1 MVMDSAADHAPWS
14 LDEDKALLAFGSSS
28 GGLSAQEAKLRLAKN
43 GPNEIQGEQ
52 NVPAWLIFVRQ
63 FKSPLIL
70 ILVVASVIAYFL
82 GDSIEVAM
90 ILTMVFMSSVLAFTQ
105 EYRSERSLRMLRKK
119 LTRYASVIRNGKP
132 QTIDARGVVVGDVVL
147 LELGSVAC
155 ADLRLI
161 QVEDLEM
168 DESMLTGESVP
179 VPKLID
185 PIGSRKLTPQEQ
197 VNMAFMGTHVV
208 QGTGRG
214 VVVGVGQTT
223 EMGRTASLLTEKM
236 EETDFQKGV
245 RNFSGFILKVTIGL
259 IVLAGIGTGLLRGD
273 WIESILFALALAVGL
288 SPELFP
294 MIVTINLSRGAMKMS
309 QKHVLVKRLIA
320 IEDLGNA
327 DVFCTDKTGT
337 LTVGKIRVRSSID
350 PEGKTDNTALSYA
363 AHCLAL
369 DANDRASNPI
379 DQAIF
384 EGAKHE
390 AMPATLEG
398 AQRFDII
405 SFDFSRRRMSCVMG
419 RAHDDRCLISKGA
432 VKEILDVSSHY
443 AIKQDQVTNVLT
455 PALRKNIL
463 ALSDRYQDQGYRLI
477 AVAKR
482 DIGVKAKY
490 SPEDEHGLELLGFIL
505 MSDAPKQTAK
515 AALVALKKL
524 NVRINI
530 LTGDTE
536 RITRHVA
543 EQLNFQIL
551 GMLNGSQLEKMDDA
565 QLDDAVEKANI
576 FTGITPSQKLRV
588 IHALKRRGHTVGF
601 MGDGVNDAPSLRAA
615 DVGISFDNAIDVAKE
630 AANIIMLRKNLN
642 VLADG
647 IREGRRTFANT
658 QTYINTTISSNFG
671 NMLSLAGA
679 SLFLPFIPMLPAQ
692 ILLLNLLS
700 DLPMIG
706 ISSDRVAE
714 EDLAHPRQWNVSHI
728 SNYMYFFGIISSVAD
743 YATFGLLYFMVHAN
757 MGLFRS
763 GWFVESLITEVIVI
777 FLLRTRRFSLSN
789 LPSRI
794 LMGLCVVSISLAL
807 LLTNTSL
814 GDRFEFLPLGS
825 NLLLYIALIVA
836 GYALLVEM
844 GKRVFYRYIEKV
856 A

>member
-1 MVMDSAADHAPWS
+1 MADLES
-14 LDEDKALLAFGSSS
+14 SSS
-28 GGLSAQEAKLRLAKN
+28 GLSQQEAAQRLEQK
-43 GPNEIQGEQ
+43 GPNEIQGEK
-52 NVPAWLIFVRQ
+52 NVPAWLILARQ
-63 FKSPLIL
+63 FRSPLIL
-70 ILVVASVIAYFL
+70 ILVAASGIAYFL
-82 GDSIEVAM
+82 GDTMEVAM
-90 ILTMVFMSSVLAFTQ
+90 ILAMVFMSSLLAFIQ
-105 EYRSERSLRMLRKK
+105 EFRSERALRMLRKK
-119 LTRYASVIRNGKP
+119 LTRYASVIRHGRP
-132 QTIDARGVVVGDVVL
+132 QTVDAREVTVGDVVL
-147 LELGSVAC
+147 LELGSVVC

-168 DESMLTGESVP
+168 DESMLTGESVA
-179 VPKLID
+179 VPKLTH
-185 PIGSRKLTPQEQ
+185 PIGSTKLTPQEQ
-197 VNMAFMGTHVV
+197 VNLAFMGTHVV

-214 VVVGVGQTT
+214 VVVAVGQGT
-223 EMGRTASLLTEKM
+223 EMGRTANLLTEKA

-245 RNFSGFILKVTIGL
+245 RNFSAFILKVTVGL

-327 DVFCTDKTGT
+327 DVICTDKTGT

-350 PEGKTDNTALSYA
+350 PQGKPDDTALSFA

-384 EGAKHE
+384 EGAQHE
-390 AMPATLEG
+390 AVPAALVG
-398 AQRFDII
+398 AERFDII
-405 SFDFSRRRMSCVMG
+405 SFDFTRRRMSCVMG
-419 RAHDDRCLISKGA
+419 KDGGDRCLIVKGA
-432 VKEILDVSSHY
+432 VKEILAVSSRCP
-443 AIKQDQVTNVLT
+443 AEPGRESVLT
-455 PALRKNIL
+455 PAHRKDIL
-463 ALSDRYQDQGYRLI
+463 ALSDKYQDQGYRLI
-477 AVAKR
+477 AVATR

-490 SPEDEHGLELLGFIL
+490 SPEDERDLELLGFIL

-524 NVRINI
+524 NVRISI

-543 EQLNFQIL
+543 EQLNFGIL
-551 GMLNGSQLEKMDDA
+551 GTLNGSQLERMDDA
-565 QLDDAVEKANI
+565 QLDDAVEKANL
-576 FTGITPSQKLRV
+576 FTGITPAQKLRV
-588 IHALKRRGHTVGF
+588 IHSLKRRGHTVGF

-630 AANIIMLRKNLN
+630 AANIIMLKKNLN

-706 ISSDRVAE
+706 ISTDRVAE
-714 EDLAHPRQWNVSHI
+714 EDLAKPKQWNVTHI

-777 FLLRTRRFSLSN
+777 FLLRSRRFSLSN

-794 LMGLCVVSISLAL
+794 LIALCILAISLAL
-807 LLTNTSL
+807 VFTNTSL
-814 GDRFEFLPLGS
+814 GDRFELLPLGS
-825 NLLLYIALIVA
+825 SLLLYIALIVA

-844 GKRVFYRYIEKV
+844 GKRVFYKYIEKS